1 MFCYVPFKLFHSG
14 RNDATSFIT
23 YVTYD
28 IESDSIGMALQ
39 AIKKSVFTVNYKI
52 SLIQV
57 INLLC
62 ITSYLHSH
70 MLFWSPN
77 ILSQHWLCV
86 WPFSLMC
93 TNSCFH
99 YYLHSFIYSPP
110 RSSIELS
117 CMASA

>member
-52 SLIQV
+52 SLI
-57 INLLC
+57 
-62 ITSYLHSH
+62 
-70 MLFWSPN
+70 
-77 ILSQHWLCV
+77 
-86 WPFSLMC
+86 
-93 TNSCFH
+93 
-99 YYLHSFIYSPP
+99 
-110 RSSIELS
+110 
-117 CMASA
+117 